1 MLYYSHPLIMGILN
15 ITPDSFSDG
24 GKFFN
29 TKAALNHAEEMIK
42 AGADIIDIG
51 GESTRPG
58 SESVSENEEL
68 DRVIP
73 VVDGILEKYP
83 DAVISI
89 DTTKR
94 AVALEALKRG
104 AAIINDISGLTFEPE
119 IAEVVAQF
127 DANLVIM
134 HIKGTP
140 KDMQLK
146 PDYSDVVLEV
156 YEFLEKQSN
165 FAKAKGVKKII
176 IDPGIGFGKK
186 VSHNYELLKNLNV
199 FKLFGYPVLIG
210 LSRKS
215 FLGKSLNLEV
225 NERDTATVIAETLAL
240 KNGADIIRTHNVKN
254 AFESRQIHLN
264 FMNPQSSEKN
274 NV

>member
-1 MLYYSHPLIMGILN
+1 MGILN

-29 TKAALNHAEEMIK
+29 TKAALSHAEEMIK
-42 AGADIIDIG
+42 LGADIIDIG

-83 DAVISI
+83 EAVISV
-89 DTTKR
+89 DTTKK

-140 KDMQLK
+140 KDMQQK
-146 PDYSDVVLEV
+146 PDYSDVVSEV
-156 YEFLEKQSN
+156 YEFLEKQSS

>member
-104 AAIINDISGLTFEPE
+104 AAIINDISGLTFDPE